1 MSIQPIGAATGLG
14 TSATAGSTATTATV
28 HHHTSLRAVGL
39 TAAAA
44 ALGMSVSDL
53 RSALLSGQSLA
64 AVAAAKGV
72 SSETLAVAIP
82 AALMQVDPTLSAARA
97 TALAQRM
104 IDSKRTARSRDDADR
119 VEHEHRSG
127 AAMRAAFSAAAHA
140 LGMSR
145 NALVGALESGHT
157 LATLATSAGVSPQN
171 LTSAIGD
178 AIARAD
184 STLSPDRAAGIA
196 RQLVQ
201 AAPSVVSRL
210 GDDSD

>member
-1 MSIQPIGAATGLG
+1 M
-14 TSATAGSTATTATV
+14 
-28 HHHTSLRAVGL
+28 
-39 TAAAA
+39 
-44 ALGMSVSDL
+44 AL
-53 RSALLSGQSLA
+53 
-64 AVAAAKGV
+64 
-72 SSETLAVAIP
+72 ETFF
-82 AALMQVDPTLSAARA
+82 
-97 TALAQRM
+97 
-104 IDSKRTARSRDDADR
+104 
-119 VEHEHRSG
+119 
-127 AAMRAAFSAAAHA
+127 AAFSAAAHA

>member
-1 MSIQPIGAATGLG
+1 VSIQPIGAATGLG

-157 LATLATSAGVSPQN
+157 LATLATSAGVSPN

>member
-1 MSIQPIGAATGLG
+1 VSIQPIGAATGLG

-53 RSALLSGQSLA
+53 RSTLLSGQSLA

-104 IDSKRTARSRDDADR
+104 IDSKRTARSQDDADR

-157 LATLATSAGVSPQN
+157 LATLATSAGVSPN